1 MNDMTGCQ
9 HIRPLLGVYVL
20 GAIDPAE
27 RSQVDAHLPGCAECR
42 EELAGL
48 AGLPALLG
56 RVRFDEAARIAGLSN
71 ERLPPGDPGAGTLV
85 GPGDTEN
92 VVELAP
98 LLDRMAR
105 RRRTNRWRGLVAAA
119 AVVVVAAGTGIGVAE
134 MAGGGASAVTAT
146 SRGHWD
152 TATATDPTTHAKVV
166 VRYTGMLWG
175 TSLHTEVYG
184 IPAGTTCEFWVLE
197 VGGHKQ
203 QAGSWTVVSTW
214 RDAWY
219 AGSSSVP
226 QSAVR
231 GFEITSGNRVLV
243 HINAT

>member
-1 MNDMTGCQ
+1 VNDTTECQ

-27 RSQVDAHLPGCAECR
+27 RSQVDAHLATCAECR

-56 RVRFDEAARIAGLSN
+56 RVQFDEAAKIAGLGN
-71 ERLPPGDPGAGTLV
+71 ERLAPGDPGAG
-85 GPGDTEN
+85 PEASQDDAED

-105 RRRTNRWRGLVAAA
+105 RRRVKRWRGLAAAA
-119 AVVVVAAGTGIGVAE
+119 AVVAVAAGTGVGVAE
-134 MAGGGASAVTAT
+134 ATGGGTSAPAAT
-146 SRGHWD
+146 SSAHWD
-152 TATATDPTTHAKVV
+152 TAQATDPVTHAKVV
-166 VRYTGMLWG
+166 VRYAGMAWG
-175 TSLHTEVYG
+175 TSLKTEVYG

-197 VGGHKQ
+197 AGGHKW
-203 QAGSWTVVSTW
+203 QAGSWTVASTW
-214 RDAWY
+214 KDTWY

-231 GFEITSGNRVLV
+231 GFEITSGSRVLV
-243 HINAT
+243 HISAT